1 MWDQDELHPWIWH
14 MMSILVEEIHSKS
27 WSSQHVSSKGHLEG
41 SCAKISRHGSWRYVC
56 SFWIWRNV
64 CIHQENGKREKG
76 APFIM
81 SSVVPEFWVQN
92 QSVSNQRSKDL
103 NIFGIVQATAS
114 NMGGQR
120 LLGLMWKPLKLK
132 LCEAEYGIKD
142 RDLDD
147 LRHQSTCSWDCSDPL
162 SPMDSLKFLCTFGV
176 SIWPFHLEVIPCCR
190 PTSLL
195 LSPSFKLWGAFLRSP

>member
-1 MWDQDELHPWIWH
+1 MDFFAKIAPLRVGGFLEVHHISTELSSDCLEASTSKGGIWGINVRSGWTSL
-14 MMSILVEEIHSKS
+14 MNLTYDVYTSRRNSLQILVIARGFKPK
-27 WSSQHVSSKGHLEG
+27 VFPRHLKG
-41 SCAKISRHGSWRYVC
+41 SCAKISRHGSWQYVC

-81 SSVVPEFWVQN
+81 SSVVPEFWFQN
-92 QSVSNQRSKDL
+92 QSVSNQRSQDL
-103 NIFGIVQATAS
+103 NIFGIVQGTAS

-120 LLGLMWKPLKLK
+120 LLGLMWKPWKLK

-147 LRHQSTCSWDCSDPL
+147 LGCQ
-162 SPMDSLKFLCTFGV
+162 
-176 SIWPFHLEVIPCCR
+176 
-190 PTSLL
+190 
-195 LSPSFKLWGAFLRSP
+195 